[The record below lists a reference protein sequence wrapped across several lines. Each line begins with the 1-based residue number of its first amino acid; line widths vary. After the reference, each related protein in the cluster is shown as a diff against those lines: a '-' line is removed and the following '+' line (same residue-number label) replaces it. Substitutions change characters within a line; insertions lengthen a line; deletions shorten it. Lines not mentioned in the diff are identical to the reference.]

1 MRVAVFFV
9 CLFLLL
15 LGGYTCV
22 YTGGDATT
30 QPVVKAQ
37 QKKFTNTDREYAVI
51 KEVNLDK
58 EEEYLIG
65 GNVEEDEETSN
76 SSARK
81 YRVLARCYLS
91 LSSHL
96 SYLHGNPKTPP
107 ALCHSLSYKY
117 IIQGV
122 LRI

>member
-22 YTGGDATT
+22 YTGGEATT
-30 QPVVKAQ
+30 QPVIKAQ
-37 QKKFTNTDREYAVI
+37 QKKFTHTDREYAVI
-51 KEVNLDK
+51 KEVGSDK
-58 EEEYLIG
+58 EEEYLVG
-65 GNVEEDEETSN
+65 DNVEEDEETSN

-81 YRVLARCYLS
+81 YRLLARCYLA

-96 SYLHGNPKTPP
+96 SYLHSGPKSPP
-107 ALCHSLSYKY
+107 ALCHTLSYKY
-117 IIQGV
+117 ITQGV